1 MVMIQPKG
9 EVGIKTPWLDLFF
22 SGSVRLNQVG
32 AKQIRGRKIKWSENS
47 AYTPKV
53 DGEGVEIGCSCL

>member
-32 AKQIRGRKIKWSENS
+32 AKQIRGRKIKWSENF
-47 AYTPKV
+47 AYTKS
-53 DGEGVEIGCSCL
+53 DWWGVEIDCSCL

>member
-32 AKQIRGRKIKWSENS
+32 AKQIRGRKEDKVVGKFRIHQKWM
-47 AYTPKV
+47 V
-53 DGEGVEIGCSCL
+53 RGLR